1 MRMKIAVIAPTF
13 LPARRANTFQVMKMT
28 QAFQDL
34 GHEVNLAVPNEPA
47 VPARQTGSLA
57 ANWEELSQHYG
68 LHSRFSIEW
77 LPAWP
82 KLRRYDFGWRA
93 VHWARRL
100 GADLIYTRLPQAA
113 ALSSQ
118 MGIPTIFEVHDCPS
132 GQAGPWLFRRFLVG
146 SGARRL
152 VAITHALGQDLKQS
166 FNFPAGPRF
175 LVIAPDGVDL
185 IRYENLPEPLA
196 ARRGLALH
204 DFPAN
209 WPERFTAGY
218 TGHLYPGRG
227 AELLLEIAALEPD
240 IHFLLAGG
248 EPGEVERLRT
258 QAKTR
263 GLTNLVLSGFIPNA
277 VLPLYQAACE
287 TLLMPYQRHV
297 EASSGGD
304 IARYLSPMKLFEY
317 LACGRAIL
325 SSDLPVLREVLNQ
338 NNAILLPPDDPQAWA
353 QALRAL
359 KSDPARR
366 NRLAEQ
372 SRQDAQKYSWTARG
386 QHILSGL

>member
-1 MRMKIAVIAPTF
+1 
-13 LPARRANTFQVMKMT
+13 
-28 QAFQDL
+28 
-34 GHEVNLAVPNEPA
+34 
-47 VPARQTGSLA
+47 
-57 ANWEELSQHYG
+57 LSQHYG

-82 KLRRYDFGWRA
+82 ELRRYDFGWRA

-118 MGIPTIFEVHDCPS
+118 MGIPTILEVHDCPS

-146 SGARRL
+146 SGSRRL

-166 FNFPAGPRF
+166 FNIPAGPRF

-227 AELLLEIAALEPD
+227 AELLLEIAALEPE

-248 EPGEVERLRT
+248 EPEDVERLRT

-304 IARYLSPMKLFEY
+304 
-317 LACGRAIL
+317 
-325 SSDLPVLREVLNQ
+325 LPVLREVLNQ
-338 NNAILLPPDDPQAWA
+338 SNAILLPPDDPQAWA

-359 KSDPARR
+359 KNDPARR

-372 SRQDAQKYSWTARG
+372 SRLDAQKYSWTARG
-386 QHILSGL
+386 QYILSGL